1 MRDRNAVKAYRHIS
15 LSLSTQGIFCMHPCM
30 HVMNIAVRN
39 CDAWHEL
46 SRLGGGSARRINGY
60 VYCAIVA
67 WRPSS

>member
-15 LSLSTQGIFCMHPCM
+15 LSLSTQGIFCMHPCTL
-30 HVMNIAVRN
+30 VMKIAVRN
-39 CDAWHEL
+39 CEAWHAFA
-46 SRLGGGSARRINGY
+46 RLGGGFARRLNGY